1 MRIFMKTENDTIELL
16 KECDAGTKMAISSLD
31 AVLENVNDTGM
42 KQILTESK
50 GHHEKLRNEIFDKLM
65 RKNSEEKDPNPIA
78 KGMSWIKTN
87 MMIGMD
93 NSDATVADLITDGC
107 DMGIKSLHKYFNQY
121 KAADDDSKKIC
132 HRLITIEEQ
141 LRQSLHA
148 YL

>member
-1 MRIFMKTENDTIELL
+1 MEKENDTIELL

-31 AVLENVNDTGM
+31 EVLENVSNPDM
-42 KQILTESK
+42 KQLLSESK
-50 GHHEKLRNEIFDKLM
+50 GHHEKLEDEILDKLM
-65 RKNSEEKDPNPIA
+65 RKNSEEKEPNPIA

-87 MMIGMD
+87 IMIGMD
-93 NSDATVADLITDGC
+93 NSDKTVADLITDGC

-121 KAADDDSKKIC
+121 KAADEDSKTIC